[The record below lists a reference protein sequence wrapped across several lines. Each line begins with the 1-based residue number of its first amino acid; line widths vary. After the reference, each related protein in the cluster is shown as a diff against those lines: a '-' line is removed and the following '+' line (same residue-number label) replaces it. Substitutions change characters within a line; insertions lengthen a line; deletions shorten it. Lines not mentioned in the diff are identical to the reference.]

1 MARPGRILCHV
12 SPAPNSLLRDGW
24 LVQLCV
30 ARAHAV
36 FPALGDSP
44 VLSTA
49 MTEAVSALAPLA
61 FGAILDATNPARTT
75 ATEWGW
81 PFVALGVGGL
91 IATACAWRLPRDRA

>member
-1 MARPGRILCHV
+1 M
-12 SPAPNSLLRDGW
+12 
-24 LVQLCV
+24 
-30 ARAHAV
+30 

-91 IATACAWRLPRDRA
+91 IATVCAWRLPRDRA